1 MRFDANEI
9 KNRASQI
16 AYHPRTRTIA
26 IWVVAI
32 FVALGVLGGLVAPPL
47 LRSKLSSMLSEKL
60 HRAVTIEQIRINPY
74 AMTATVRGFLMK
86 ERQSNQTAV
95 SFEELRLNLELASL
109 FRWGLVIKELRLV
122 KPYINLIRNEDRSYN
137 YQDLIKEFMSGP
149 SGPTPRFA
157 LNNIEVVDGKIDF
170 DDRPEKTK
178 HTISSIRVG
187 VPFISSLPSQI
198 DIKVHPS
205 FSANVNGAPLSIR
218 GETRPFAE
226 SLESIFRLD
235 IDNLAIAHY
244 LEYSPV
250 ELNFKIPSGK
260 LHARLAAS
268 FTNFKNKPSVLK
280 ISGNMV
286 LEELKMVDKSDAPL
300 VSLPAF
306 ATDIDGIDPIA
317 GRANIQAVKAYGFEV
332 HVDRERDGKIN
343 LTNLVE
349 ASGQPAKPESE
360 KKAAPFVY
368 HVGEVAFD
376 SGKIYFTD
384 ETPQH
389 PYKTRLDNLHL
400 AAKGLTN
407 EANKKA
413 TAELTFQSEAKE
425 DFTYNADLQLNPL
438 MVDGKF
444 DIKGFRLA
452 PLFPYYENVM
462 NLEARSGLLNL
473 SGTHSLAETDK
484 ELSIKLSD
492 INAAFQDLRLYLV
505 GKAEPLWRV
514 SSLVVKDTSVDV
526 NKRVIAIGAFES
538 QGGSGSIERE
548 PDGTINYARLF
559 KTTSAAEQPKSSER
573 ESPWQVTVQLF
584 ALNRYGVVFDDKSLP
599 TPAKFVVSDL
609 SLRQENFSN
618 AKNARAKVRLQAKIN
633 DRGTIRLTGSAGTF
647 PVGGKLD
654 IEAKEI
660 DLRPIQ
666 PYLENQLN
674 FTLTSGRLG
683 AKGNLAFE
691 AGEKGPFKA
700 TYQGSAQITDLATV
714 EKSDSQDLLRWK
726 SLDLNQVQFD
736 ADPLKVRVDEI
747 TLADFYSRLILGAD
761 GKTNLQKLV
770 VQKAET
776 KDSAP
781 APAPQAK
788 DPNQPSPEP
797 PSGEKPVT
805 IGKVTLKSG
814 NINFSDFFIKP
825 NYSANL
831 TQVEGTISE
840 LKPEA
845 PGDINLLAKLD
856 NAAPVEINGKINPL
870 GKELYLDIVADAK
883 EIELSP
889 FSPYSGKYV
898 GYGIE
903 RGKLSFN
910 VKYKLE
916 NRKLDAQNQIILNQ
930 LTFGEKVESPTATKL
945 PVLLAVALL
954 KDRNGVIDVNLPIS
968 GSLDDPQFSVG
979 GIILRIIINIITKA
993 VTAPFALIGSMFGGG
1008 GEELSFIEFDYG
1020 RATLSPVAEGKLKTL
1035 ATAMNNRP
1043 ALKLEI
1049 SGRADPV
1056 NDLEGLKKVS
1066 IERKVKAQKFK
1077 ELARQDNA
1085 PRSVDDVQIASG
1097 EYERYLKA
1105 AYGAESFPKPRNI
1118 IGLAKDIPVPEMEAL
1133 MLKYAQVSDDD
1144 VRDLANRR
1152 AQTVRDRLLATNQ
1165 VTADRLF
1172 IVAAKPL
1179 MKEEQDKV
1187 KAKSSRVDFS
1197 LK

>member
-26 IWVVAI
+26 IWIVAI

-47 LRSKLSSMLSEKL
+47 LRSKLSSALSEKL

-86 ERQSNQTAV
+86 ERQSNQPAV
-95 SFEELRLNLELASL
+95 SFEELRVNLELASL
-109 FRWGLVIKELRLV
+109 FRWGLVVKEIRLV

-157 LNNIEVVDGKIDF
+157 LNNIEVVDGKVDF

-178 HTISSIRVG
+178 HTISSIRIG
-187 VPFISSLPSQI
+187 VPFISSLPSQA

-205 FSANVNGAPLSIR
+205 FSANINGAPFSIK

-226 SLESIFRLD
+226 SMESLFRLD
-235 IDNLAIAHY
+235 IDNLEIAHY

-250 ELNFKIPSGK
+250 ELNFKVLSGK
-260 LHARLAAS
+260 LHSRLAAS

-280 ISGNMV
+280 ISGNVV
-286 LEELKMVDKSDAPL
+286 LDAFKMVDKNDAPL

-306 ATDIDGIDPIA
+306 AVDINGIDPIA
-317 GRANIQAVKAYGFEV
+317 GRADIQGAKAYGFEV
-332 HVDRERDGKIN
+332 HVDRARDGKVN
-343 LTNLVE
+343 LANLVE
-349 ASGQPAKPESE
+349 ASGEPAKPEA
-360 KKAAPFVY
+360 KKAATPFIY
-368 HVGEVAFD
+368 RVAEIGLD
-376 SGKIYFTD
+376 SGQIYFAD

-400 AAKGLTN
+400 AVKSLTN
-407 EANKKA
+407 EADKKA
-413 TAELTFQSEAKE
+413 TVELTFQSEAKE
-425 DFTYNADLQLNPL
+425 DFTYNADLQLTPL
-438 MVDGKF
+438 MVNGKF

-452 PLFPYYENVM
+452 PLFPYYENVV
-462 NLEARSGLLNL
+462 NLQARSGLLNL

-484 ELSIKLSD
+484 ELSIKVSD
-492 INAAFQDLRLYLV
+492 INAAFQDLQLYLA

-514 SSLVVKDTSVDV
+514 PSLVIKDTNVDV
-526 NKRVIAIGAFES
+526 NKRAIAIGAFES
-538 QGGSGSIERE
+538 QGGKGSIERE

-559 KTTSAAEQPKSSER
+559 KTTSAPEQPKSSEA
-573 ESPWQVTVQLF
+573 ESPWQVTAKLIH
-584 ALNRYGVVFDDKSLP
+584 LSRYGVVFDDKSLP
-599 TPAKFVVSDL
+599 TPAKIVVSDL
-609 SLRQENFSN
+609 SWRQENFSN
-618 AKNARAKVRLQAKIN
+618 AKNARAKITLQTKIN
-633 DRGTIRLTGSAGTF
+633 DRGALRFTGSAGTF
-647 PVGGKLD
+647 PLGGKLN
-654 IEAKEI
+654 IEAKEV

-674 FTLTSGRLG
+674 FLLTSGRLA

-691 AGEKGPFKA
+691 AADKGPFKA
-700 TYQGSAQITDLATV
+700 AYQGNVQVTDFASV
-714 EKSDSQDLLRWK
+714 EKPTSQDLLRWK
-726 SLDLNQVQFD
+726 SLDLNQIQFD
-736 ADPLKVRVDEI
+736 AEPMKLRVDEI
-747 TLADFYSRLILGAD
+747 TLDDFYSRLILGAD
-761 GKTNLQKLV
+761 GKMNLQKLV
-770 VQKAET
+770 VQKSETKESEPPPSASAKAPNPPSAET
-776 KDSAP
+776 A
-781 APAPQAK
+781 
-788 DPNQPSPEP
+788 SPE
-797 PSGEKPVT
+797 KPIS
-805 IGKVTLKSG
+805 IGKINLKNG

-831 TQVEGTISE
+831 TQAEGTITE

-845 PGDINLLAKLD
+845 PGDINIQAKLD
-856 NAAPVEINGKINPL
+856 NAAPVDINGKINPL
-870 GKELYLDIVADAK
+870 GKELYLDMVADARD
-883 EIELSP
+883 IELSP
-889 FSPYSGKYV
+889 MSPYSGKYV

-903 RGKLSFN
+903 KGKLSFN

-930 LTFGEKVESPTATKL
+930 LTFGDRVESPTATKL

-979 GIILRIIINIITKA
+979 GIVLKIILNIITKA

-1008 GEELSFIEFDYG
+1008 GEELSYIDFDYG
-1020 RATLSPVAEGKLKTL
+1020 RATLSPAAEAKLKTL
-1035 ATAMNNRP
+1035 ATAMSDRP

-1049 SGRADPV
+1049 TAHVDPV
-1056 NDLEGLKKVS
+1056 NDIEGLKKLSV
-1066 IERKVKAQKFK
+1066 ERKVKAQKFN
-1077 ELARQDNA
+1077 ELARRGEA

-1105 AYGAESFPKPRNI
+1105 AYSAESFPKPRNF
-1118 IGLAKDIPVPEMEAL
+1118 IGLAKDLPVPEMEAL
-1133 MLKYAQVSDDD
+1133 MLKYAQVGPDDL
-1144 VRDLANRR
+1144 RGLADRR
-1152 AQTVRDRLLATNQ
+1152 AQVVRDRLLALGKIGPER
-1165 VTADRLF
+1165 VF
-1172 IVAAKPL
+1172 ILAPKTEAASEKS
-1179 MKEEQDKV
+1179 KGR
-1187 KAKSSRVDFS
+1187 SSRVDFS
-1197 LK
+1197 LR